1 MLYFVEIWIIY
12 KHLKL
17 YLNLEYAWQK
27 NTFIIIIRNK
37 TKSYSL
43 VVAALHF
50 FLFCLQHLNANLK
63 QLLIITF
70 TSMEIS

>member
-17 YLNLEYAWQK
+17 HLNLEYAWQK

-50 FLFCLQHLNANLK
+50 FYFVFN
-63 QLLIITF
+63 T
-70 TSMEIS
+70 